1 MVGYLKIGEFDKL
14 FNLVGLVNQSDPDQ
28 EYLKDAEKIFKF
40 RYQLNINNYDY
51 LYNIAIAQILQRK
64 SNEAANTL
72 KNIMRFDKSNPNLYL
87 AKSVVDIYNLNPRQA
102 DKNIQ
107 IASKLN
113 NEENLYSTINTI
125 KLISDILN
133 FKIAALKN
141 I

>member
-1 MVGYLKIGEFDKL
+1 
-14 FNLVGLVNQSDPDQ
+14 
-28 EYLKDAEKIFKF
+28 
-40 RYQLNINNYDY
+40 
-51 LYNIAIAQILQRK
+51 
-64 SNEAANTL
+64 
-72 KNIMRFDKSNPNLYL
+72 MRFDKSNPNLYL

-133 FKIAALKN
+133 FKIKTLIN

>member
-1 MVGYLKIGEFDKL
+1 M
-14 FNLVGLVNQSDPDQ
+14 GLVNQSDPNQ

-40 RYQLNINNYDY
+40 RYQLNNNNYDY
-51 LYNIAIAQILQRK
+51 LYNIAISQILQRN
-64 SNEAANTL
+64 STEAAKTL
-72 KNIMRFDKSNPNLYL
+72 KNIMKYDKSNPNLYL

-113 NEENLYSTINTI
+113 NKKNLSSTINTI

-133 FKIAALKN
+133 FRFSSLIKI
-141 I
+141 